1 MYSSNSELI
10 VILQIFGTFYL
21 IFVWIPSAI
30 FVSYIADQKG
40 YNSFI
45 WFLIELLFPLQF
57 LPLIIISVLPN
68 RKIQKYLKIISQNY
82 NEQKYGPNPKDWNFK
97 NTEDWS

>member
-1 MYSSNSELI
+1 MSELI
-10 VILQIFGTFYL
+10 EILQIFGTFYL

-30 FVSYIADQKG
+30 IVSYIADQKG

-57 LPLIIISVLPN
+57 LPLIIISVLPD

-82 NEQKYGPNPKDWNFK
+82 NEQKYGPNPKDWNSK